1 MTSPSYAGIRPKART
16 QHNRGSQVTTF
27 ESSLGWMAAAWLDG
41 RLARLTFGHSSP
53 QTAASHLAVHE
64 LPTDATVSTR
74 RFIRRLQAFADG
86 KRSDDFLDVP
96 LLVSEMTPFQQAVI
110 DHCRRIPVGE
120 TLSYAGLA
128 NAAGHPGA
136 ARAVGRVMATNRF
149 PLVVPCHRVLAASGA
164 LGGFSAPQGIAMKRR
179 LLALEQVIRRPK

>member
-16 QHNRGSQVTTF
+16 QSNRGPHVTTF
-27 ESSLGWMAAAWLDG
+27 ESSLGWMAVAWLDE

-53 QTAASHLAVHE
+53 QSAASQLAVHE
-64 LPTDATVSTR
+64 LPTDATVSMR
-74 RFIRRLQAFADG
+74 RLIRRLQAFADG
-86 KRSDDFLDVP
+86 KRDDDFLDVP
-96 LLVSEMTPFQQAVI
+96 LLVSAMTSFQQAVI
-110 DHCRRIPVGE
+110 DQCRRIPIGE
-120 TLSYAGLA
+120 TLSYKGLA
-128 NAAGHPGA
+128 TAAGHPGA

-179 LLALEQVIRRPK
+179 LLALEQGIRRPK